1 MQLTN
6 NAIQKNGEEYGKF
19 EEGNII
25 SFHKLF
31 EYIENLEQSKNQT
44 PANIFDQFKISMA
57 TLITNSLKS
66 VKQKLQQ

>member
-6 NAIQKNGEEYGKF
+6 NAIQRNGEEYGKF

-31 EYIENLEQSKNQT
+31 DYIEDLEQRKQT
-44 PANIFDQFKISMA
+44 SEELFDQFKNSMI

-66 VKQKLQQ
+66 VK

>member
-6 NAIQKNGEEYGKF
+6 NAIQRNGEEYGKF

-31 EYIENLEQSKNQT
+31 DYIEDLEQSKQT
-44 PANIFDQFKISMA
+44 SEELFDQFKNSMT

-66 VKQKLQQ
+66 VK

>member
-6 NAIQKNGEEYGKF
+6 NAIQRNGEEYGKF

-31 EYIENLEQSKNQT
+31 DYIEDLEQRKQT
-44 PANIFDQFKISMA
+44 SEELFDQFKNSMT
-57 TLITNSLKS
+57 TLIINSLKS
-66 VKQKLQQ
+66 VK

>member
-6 NAIQKNGEEYGKF
+6 NAIQRNGEEYGKF

-31 EYIENLEQSKNQT
+31 DYIEDLEQRKQT
-44 PANIFDQFKISMA
+44 SEELFDQFKNSMT

-66 VKQKLQQ
+66 VK